1 MKTAKWILFI
11 LSLALI
17 SSVSLVGTQAADE
30 PFQMASD
37 YVAGKIPYKGPAV
50 RYTGSP
56 ITIRFSSFWTKTM
69 PVAEVGEMSAKMLEK
84 ESNGKLVVKTYYS
97 NVLHDSQSGFKALVE
112 GVSDLTHTYVQWAP
126 ASFHVLNG
134 TALPVFLPNSSVGSL
149 VMEELYP
156 KHFKAEFEKM
166 GVYMGFINNTP
177 PHVLLTKKPVRKL
190 EDLKGL
196 KIFSGGG
203 IFAELTKSLGAV
215 PVMLMPAEFY
225 DAFSKGVVDGFLGH
239 DAFMTNFRVYE
250 MGKYR
255 TEVRL
260 TSNSMEY
267 AVSKKFFDG
276 LPADLKVILYN
287 WFQKHN
293 QVLSQ
298 LYFDK
303 EAARARVLMAQ
314 KGIETITL
322 SPQEFERWKA
332 AVLPV
337 TEKFLKENEAYGAKP
352 FYADMQTL
360 TKKYS
365 TMMPDEIMKKTIEN
379 PTPGIINF

>member
-1 MKTAKWILFI
+1 VK
-11 LSLALI
+11 
-17 SSVSLVGTQAADE
+17 
-30 PFQMASD
+30 
-37 YVAGKIPYKGPAV
+37 
-50 RYTGSP
+50 YTGPP
-56 ITIRFSSFWTKTM
+56 ITIRFSSFWTKAM
-69 PVAEVGEMSAKMLEK
+69 PVAEVGDLSAKMLEK
-84 ESNGKLVVKTYYS
+84 ESNGKLIIKPYYS

-112 GVSDLTHTYVQWAP
+112 GISDMTHTYVQWSP
-126 ASFHVLNG
+126 GSFRILNG
-134 TALPVFLPNSSVGSL
+134 TSLPVSLPNSAVGSL
-149 VMEELYP
+149 VLEELYP

-166 GVYMGFINNTP
+166 GIYMGFMNMTP
-177 PHVLLTKKPVRKL
+177 PHILLTKKPVRTL

-203 IFAELTKSLGAV
+203 IFGELTKALGAV
-215 PVMLMPAEFY
+215 PVMLMPSEFY

-250 MGKYR
+250 MGKFR

-260 TSNSMEY
+260 ISNSMEY

-276 LPADLKVILYN
+276 LPSDLKVILYN

-303 EAARARVLMAQ
+303 EAIRARVQMKQ
-314 KGIETITL
+314 TGIETITL
-322 SPQEFERWKA
+322 PPQELERWKA

-337 TEKFLKENEAYGAKP
+337 TEKFLKENEAFGAKL
-352 FYADMQTL
+352 FYNDLQAF

-365 TMMPDEIMKKTIEN
+365 PLTADEIMKRTIEN
-379 PTPGIINF
+379 PTQGIINF

>member
-1 MKTAKWILFI
+1 MRTGRWIPIMLLLASFLAINLEKTWA
-11 LSLALI
+11 S
-17 SSVSLVGTQAADE
+17 DE
-30 PFQMASD
+30 PFQVASD

-50 RYTGSP
+50 KYSGSP

-84 ESNGKLVVKTYYS
+84 ESNGKLVIKTYYS
-97 NVLHDSQSGFKALVE
+97 NVLHDSPSGFKALVE
-112 GVSDLTHTYVQWAP
+112 GISDLTHTYVQWSP

-134 TALPVFLPNSSVGSL
+134 TALPVFLPNSAVGSL

-156 KHFKAEFEKM
+156 KHFKKEFEKM
-166 GVYMGFINNTP
+166 GVYMGFINMTP
-177 PHVLLTKKPVRKL
+177 PHVLLTKKPVRSL

-203 IFAELTKSLGAV
+203 IFADLTKALGAV

-255 TEVRL
+255 TEVGL
-260 TSNSMEY
+260 TCNSMEY

-276 LPADLKVILYN
+276 LPSDLKVILYN

-303 EAARARVLMAQ
+303 EAARARVQMKQ
-314 KGIETITL
+314 RGIETITL
-322 SPQEFERWKA
+322 PPQEFERWKA

-337 TEKFLKENEAYGAKP
+337 TDKFLKENESFGARP
-352 FYADMQTL
+352 FYEDLQAL
-360 TKKYS
+360 RKKYS
-365 TMMPDEIMKKTIEN
+365 SMTPDDIMRKTIES